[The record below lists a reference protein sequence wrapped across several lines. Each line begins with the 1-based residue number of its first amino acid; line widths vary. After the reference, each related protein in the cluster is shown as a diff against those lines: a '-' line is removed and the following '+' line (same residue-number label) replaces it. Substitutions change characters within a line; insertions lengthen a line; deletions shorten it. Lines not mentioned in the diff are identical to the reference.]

1 MEPEAQT
8 KGITAM
14 EQQKPFENP
23 IRILHLLDGAR
34 QATGTAVIID
44 VFRAFSLEACL
55 LHWGAACVRPVDSVE
70 QTLRLHEAFPGSVL
84 IGERGGKKIEGFD
97 FGNSPSTVPPEAV
110 AGKVVLHTT
119 SAGTQGVIAASGAS
133 ELLGGSLLTARATVE
148 YLKKTQPDSVSLVAM
163 GLAGN
168 RTTEE
173 DELCARYLQA
183 LLQNE
188 PFPDLAPGIER
199 LKETDGKKFFDPTRQ
214 HIFPEQD
221 FWMCV
226 EADRF
231 PFAVRFTKD
240 EWGYLA
246 QKVII

>member
-1 MEPEAQT
+1 
-8 KGITAM
+8 M
-14 EQQKPFENP
+14 EQKSYEKP

-55 LHWGAACVRPVDSVE
+55 LSWGAACVRPVGSVE
-70 QTLRLHEAFPGSVL
+70 ETLRLHERFPGSVL
-84 IGERGGKKIEGFD
+84 VGERGGKKIEGFD

-110 AGKVVLHTT
+110 KGKLVLHTT
-119 SAGTQGVIAASGAS
+119 SAGTQGVLAASGAK
-133 ELLGGSLLTARATVE
+133 ELLGGSLLTARATAD
-148 YLKKTQPDSVSLVAM
+148 YLRRTQPDSVSLVAM
-163 GLAGN
+163 GLAGE

-173 DELCARYLQA
+173 DELCARYLRA
-183 LLQNE
+183 LLRNE
-188 PFPDLAPGIER
+188 PFSELASGIER
-199 LKETDGKKFFDPTRQ
+199 LRETDGKKFFDPARQ

-231 PFAVRFTKD
+231 DFAVRFKKD
-240 EWGYLA
+240 EWSYVA
-246 QKVII
+246 EKVSL